1 MPFPR
6 PDEISKAFFQSIL
19 PDDPRILVRPM
30 FGNFAGFVNGNMF
43 LGLFGSD
50 IFVRLSQ
57 ADRAQLLEEEGASIP
72 EPMPERRM
80 KEYVTIPKA
89 WRQEPDR
96 ASSWVIRSLQ
106 WVGAMPE
113 KKAKRRK

>member
-6 PDEISKAFFQSIL
+6 PDETSKAFFQSLL

-30 FGNFAGFVNGNMF
+30 FGNFAAFVNGNMF

-57 ADRAQLLEEEGASIP
+57 ADRAQLLEEEGTSIP
-72 EPMPERRM
+72 EPMQGRRM

-96 ASSWVIRSLQ
+96 ASSWAIRSLQ
-106 WVGAMPE
+106 WVSEMPE
-113 KKAKRRK
+113 KRKKAKR